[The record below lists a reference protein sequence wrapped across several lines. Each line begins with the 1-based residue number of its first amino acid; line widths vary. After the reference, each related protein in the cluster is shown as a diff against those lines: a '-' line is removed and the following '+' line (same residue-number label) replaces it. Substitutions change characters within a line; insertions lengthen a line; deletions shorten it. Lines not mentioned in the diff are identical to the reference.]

1 MSPERT
7 RGLRALAGALGL
19 VALMTLTAPDL
30 DVAPR
35 QWVDLT
41 VGEKGTIRDIA
52 LTVTSV
58 ETSGS
63 LTVRDT
69 ELTSTGVFVVVGVV
83 ADALVD
89 PVSFQRVQLE
99 TRAGDRYDPRSEWI
113 SAQPPL
119 TQPGFTVRGTWVFEI
134 PSDGARGAR
143 LLVECEPREFDGYDR
158 GLRVDLGLDGSGPR
172 PGALQPRDSS
182 TWVTP

>member
-1 MSPERT
+1 MSAQRAG
-7 RGLRALAGALGL
+7 GLRALAGALGL

-41 VGEKGTIRDIA
+41 VGEKGTIRDLA

-58 ETSGS
+58 ETSTS

-83 ADALVD
+83 SDALVD
-89 PVSFQRVQLE
+89 PVTFQRIQLE
-99 TRAGDRYDPRSEWI
+99 TRADDRYEPRSEWI

-134 PSDGARGAR
+134 PSDGVRGSR
-143 LLVECEPREFDGYDR
+143 LLVENDPREFDGYDR
-158 GLRVDLGLDGSGPR
+158 GLRIDLGLDGSAPK
-172 PGALQPRDSS
+172 PGALQPSDSS
-182 TWVTP
+182 TWVTR

>member
-1 MSPERT
+1 
-7 RGLRALAGALGL
+7 
-19 VALMTLTAPDL
+19 MTLTAPDL
-30 DVAPR
+30 STPPR
-35 QWVDLT
+35 QWVEVT
-41 VGEKGTIRDIA
+41 VGEKGAIRDIA

-58 ETSGS
+58 ETTAS

-83 ADALVD
+83 ADSLVD

-119 TQPGFTVRGTWVFEI
+119 TQPGFTTRGTWVFEI

-143 LLVECEPREFDGYDR
+143 LLVETEPREFDGYDR
-158 GLRVDLGLDGSGPR
+158 ALRVDLGLDGSAPK
-172 PGALQPRDSS
+172 PGALQPPDSS
-182 TWVTP
+182 TWVTR

>member
-19 VALMTLTAPDL
+19 VALMTLTAPDF
-30 DVAPR
+30 DDAPR

-99 TRAGDRYDPRSEWI
+99 TRADDRYEPRSEWI

-119 TQPGFTVRGTWVFEI
+119 TQPGFHR
-134 PSDGARGAR
+134 
-143 LLVECEPREFDGYDR
+143 PRNL
-158 GLRVDLGLDGSGPR
+158 GLRDPVR
-172 PGALQPRDSS
+172 RDSRGEAAGGERAS
-182 TWVTP
+182 GVRRLRPRAARRPRSGRIRRRGPVRCSRATRPPG

>member
-1 MSPERT
+1 MTTERT
-7 RGLRALAGALGL
+7 RGVRALAGALGL
-19 VALMTLTAPDL
+19 VVLMTLTAPDL

-69 ELTSTGVFVVVGVV
+69 ELTSTGVFVVVHVV

-99 TRAGDRYDPRSEWI
+99 IPADERYDPRSEWI

-134 PSDGARGAR
+134 PSDGARGAQ
-143 LLVECEPREFDGYDR
+143 LLVESEPREFDGYDR
-158 GLRVDLGLDGSGPR
+158 GLRVDLGLDGSAPS

-182 TWVTP
+182 TWVTR

>member
-1 MSPERT
+1 MTTERT
-7 RGLRALAGALGL
+7 RGVRALAGALGL
-19 VALMTLTAPDL
+19 VALMTLTAPDF
-30 DVAPR
+30 DDAPR

-69 ELTSTGVFVVVGVV
+69 ELTSTGVFVVVDVV

-99 TRAGDRYDPRSEWI
+99 TLADDRYDPRSEWI

-134 PSDGARGAR
+134 PSEGARGAR
-143 LLVECEPREFDGYDR
+143 LLVETEPREFDGYDR
-158 GLRVDLGLDGSGPR
+158 ALRVDLGLDGSPPK
-172 PGALQPRDSS
+172 PGALEPRDAS
-182 TWVTP
+182 TWVTR